1 MVPMYN
7 YNLDINYENV
17 IIIII
22 IFTLIINCTHFW
34 HTVSLKKL
42 IIVFNYYFLQIRL
55 TWKYESP
62 DDVMYYKLDLI
73 SNLNRFY
80 KQSV

>member
-22 IFTLIINCTHFW
+22 IFTLIINCTHF
-34 HTVSLKKL
+34 
-42 IIVFNYYFLQIRL
+42 
-55 TWKYESP
+55 
-62 DDVMYYKLDLI
+62 
-73 SNLNRFY
+73 
-80 KQSV
+80 